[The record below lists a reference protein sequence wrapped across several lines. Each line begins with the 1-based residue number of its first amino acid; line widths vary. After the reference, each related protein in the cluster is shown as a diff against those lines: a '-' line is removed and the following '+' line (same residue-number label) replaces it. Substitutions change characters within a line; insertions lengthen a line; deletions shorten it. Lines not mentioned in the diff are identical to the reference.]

1 MISMMFFI
9 FIGLL
14 LTNFPIFVC
23 LLISS
28 ITAIVVYAQS
38 VPLDIVVQ
46 RLFSSIDKFALM
58 AVPFFV
64 LAANIMGRGGMSR
77 RLIDWA
83 QSIVGGMRGGLAL
96 TTIASC
102 EFFGAISGSSPAT
115 VVAVGSLVYPGLVKN
130 GYGERFS
137 IGLVTSTGAIAI
149 IIPPSIT
156 MILFASVTNVSVG
169 ELFMAG
175 ILPGL
180 VFGACIGLYVLYH
193 AYRYRVTPSEHLNLK
208 EIVKTTRKALWAI
221 GAPAIILGGIYTG
234 IFTPTESAAVATVY
248 AIFVTMF
255 IYREMNVKTLIEIA
269 IDSAKVTGMIFL
281 IVAASGI
288 LSWVLTIGQAPQ
300 GLAAWIQEK
309 NASPFMILLLI
320 NFALLLAGMFVDPNS
335 AVLVLTPLFFPII
348 TAAGINPVH
357 FGIIFTINMAIG
369 MYTPP
374 FGLNLFVS
382 GGIFGL
388 PQRKIYEGVLPF
400 IYWSLVALCLIT
412 YIPGISMLVPNIVY
426 SK

>member
-1 MISMMFFI
+1 MITLVFSLFMV
-9 FIGLL
+9 LL
-14 LTNFPIFVC
+14 LTNFPVFAS

-28 ITAIVVYAQS
+28 MIALFFYAPN
-38 VPLDIVVQ
+38 VPMDIVVQ

-58 AVPFFV
+58 AVPFFI
-64 LAANIMGRGGMSR
+64 LGANIMGRGGMSR
-77 RLIDWA
+77 RLIEWA
-83 QSIVGGMRGGLAL
+83 QSMVGGLRGGLAL

-115 VVAVGSLVYPGLVKN
+115 VVAVGKLVFPGLIKN
-130 GYGERFS
+130 GYGERFAL
-137 IGLVTSTGAIAI
+137 GLVTATGAVAI
-149 IIPPSIT
+149 VIPPSIT

-175 ILPGL
+175 ILPGV
-180 VFGACIGLYVLYH
+180 VFGACIGLYVLYY
-193 AYRYRVTPSEHLNLK
+193 AYRHGLNPSRRMNVR
-208 EIVKTTRKALWAI
+208 EIVRTTRDAFWAI
-221 GAPAIILGGIYTG
+221 GAPVIILGGIYTG
-234 IFTPTESAAVATVY
+234 VFTPTESAAVATVY
-248 AIFVTMF
+248 AVVVTMF
-255 IYREMNVKTLIEIA
+255 IYREMDLKMLLEIA

-320 NFALLLAGMFVDPNS
+320 NVVLIVAGMFVDPNS
-335 AVLVLTPLFFPII
+335 AVLVFTPLFFPIVS
-348 TAAGINPVH
+348 AAGINPVH
-357 FGIIFTINMAIG
+357 FGILFTINMAIG

-382 GGIFGL
+382 GGVFGF
-388 PQRKIYEGVLPF
+388 PQRMVYHGVLPF
-400 IYWSLVALCLIT
+400 FFWSLLALLLIT
-412 YIPGISMLVPNIVY
+412 YVPGISMLIPNLVY
-426 SK
+426 SR